1 MAARA
6 AAASENQE
14 IDAAR
19 LDSIHEV
26 VNGVAVA
33 ILKDGSSSE
42 GQPGFF
48 HVTVCSSR
56 TGFQYDRAADRCNP
70 NEDPGDPEEG
80 PTRVLVAVTFQHPLI
95 LPFLNN
101 LWPSVRLHAE
111 RTGILENF
119 RVARVLGLPPDIE
132 VPTATNPPTM
142 TPTPSETPTETVA
155 PTLTP
160 TPTETATLTPTET
173 PTQTPTQT
181 ATETPTQTP
190 TLTATPV
197 ASCDDLI
204 IDPDENIF
212 FNGDDLSA
220 WMQNAST
227 YYQAELTNIS
237 TSWNGGWHDQ
247 VVPAPSDMSFDA
259 YYWNSGLILNP
270 ANVSLGSGGVNFSHS
285 ISRFIAAG
293 ESGNLNLDFTRNFSN
308 YYVYYH
314 TRDFRIN
321 LTYQMGPLT
330 CSKTLVGRFGPVVS
344 VNMPA
349 NPITGPFR
357 IEADAYDPDP
367 GGQVGRVVFEV
378 RNSAGVVVYT
388 RSEYTE
394 PWCINGDSGGVC
406 NTINPSGNWPGT
418 SIPDR
423 QRDIHPLRAS
433 SG

>member
-1 MAARA
+1 MHPTFSINPKLPRHKKAHRRRKGQAITEFALILPLLLLLIFGIIEFARLFQA
-6 AAASENQE
+6 YLVVVNSARFGVRYAVTGEFEPGYCTDVDGNGTLCSGASENQE
-14 IDAAR
+14 IDIAR

-33 ILKDGSSSE
+33 ILKDGSASE

-48 HVTVCSSR
+48 QVTVCSSR
-56 TGFQYDRAADRCNP
+56 TGFQYDRVADRCNP
-70 NEDPGDPEEG
+70 TEDPGDPEEG

-155 PTLTP
+155 PILTS

-190 TLTATPV
+190 TQTTTETPTRTPTLTPTPV

-212 FNGDDLSA
+212 FSGDDLSA

-227 YYQAELTNIS
+227 YYQAELTDIS

-247 VVPAPSDMSFDA
+247 VVSAPSDMSFDA
-259 YYWNSGLILNP
+259 YYWNSALILNP
-270 ANVSLGSGGVNFSHS
+270 SHVSL
-285 ISRFIAAG
+285 RPA
-293 ESGNLNLDFTRNFSN
+293 
-308 YYVYYH
+308 
-314 TRDFRIN
+314 
-321 LTYQMGPLT
+321 
-330 CSKTLVGRFGPVVS
+330 KVG
-344 VNMPA
+344 
-349 NPITGPFR
+349 I
-357 IEADAYDPDP
+357 
-367 GGQVGRVVFEV
+367 
-378 RNSAGVVVYT
+378 
-388 RSEYTE
+388 
-394 PWCINGDSGGVC
+394 
-406 NTINPSGNWPGT
+406 
-418 SIPDR
+418 
-423 QRDIHPLRAS
+423 
-433 SG
+433 